1 MAVYTQNRHRNENE
15 GIDNKKSLIKY
26 AYIRYKV
33 ILSFTYVEWC
43 YSLETVFQRTFLR
56 WFAYSFPY
64 KGENGKISQWVIISM
79 ERTYTLGN
87 KNILYHLPYCNWDLW
102 SSNGCCT
109 LKLRIICSIII
120 SDNNYFP
127 MFSRT
132 YSMATVFRS
141 KFVRIP
147 FHRHLR

>member
-43 YSLETVFQRTFLR
+43 YNLETVFQRTFLR
-56 WFAYSFPY
+56 WFAYRFPY